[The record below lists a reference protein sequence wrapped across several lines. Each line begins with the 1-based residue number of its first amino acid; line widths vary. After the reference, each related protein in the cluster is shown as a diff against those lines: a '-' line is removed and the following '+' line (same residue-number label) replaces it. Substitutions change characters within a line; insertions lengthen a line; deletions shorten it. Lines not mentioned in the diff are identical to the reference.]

1 MEEIKKKP
9 IVRKFDWIMLLI
21 CVIVIGYIMVD
32 QGGCYMVKRTEKIEW
47 ID

>member
-1 MEEIKKKP
+1 MEETKKKP
-9 IVRKFDWIMLLI
+9 IVRKSDLILLLI
-21 CVIVIGYIMVD
+21 CVVILGYIMVN